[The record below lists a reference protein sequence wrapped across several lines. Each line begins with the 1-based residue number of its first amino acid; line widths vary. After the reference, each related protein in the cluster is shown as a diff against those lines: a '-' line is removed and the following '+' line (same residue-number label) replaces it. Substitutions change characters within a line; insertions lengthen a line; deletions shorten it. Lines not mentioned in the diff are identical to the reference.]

1 MVPVYESMEQILKC
15 RLRERGFDL
24 DLIAAGG
31 VPLLPQ
37 VSGALHVCK
46 DLQGAIC
53 LTGVP
58 HTDWVFDGVICLV
71 QRLLFLVDKEVAK
84 DWGILGRG

>member
-1 MVPVYESMEQILKC
+1 MVPVYESMEQIVRH
-15 RLRERGFDL
+15 RLRERGFDV

-31 VPLLPQ
+31 VSPLPQ
-37 VSGALHVCK
+37 INGALHVCK
-46 DLQGAIC
+46 DLQGSIC

-58 HTDWVFDGVICLV
+58 HADWVFDGVICLV
-71 QRLLFLVDKEVAK
+71 ERLMFLVDKEVAT